1 MESTIRGEVL
11 RLRTADPQIT
21 ATMMAE
27 ELGVSREAI
36 RQTLVKLGLPTRTGK
51 TYSWRRR
58 LGPRT
63 PRVPAPAAGFTEN
76 CSKPMRGAWAE
87 LLVAVD
93 LIGRGYEIFTAAY
106 GSSSCD
112 MVALRGGK
120 TLRVEVKLG
129 QWNGSKHTASIDT
142 GRRKSFDLLAIVAR
156 DGKEIRYLPELA
168 AEART

>member
-11 RLRTADPQIT
+11 RLRAADPQVT

-27 ELGVSREAI
+27 ELGVSREAV
-36 RQTLVKLGLPTRTGK
+36 RQILVKLGLPTKTGK
-51 TYSWRRR
+51 TFSWRRR
-58 LGPRT
+58 RGARGPM
-63 PRVPAPAAGFTEN
+63 VPAPPAGFTEN
-76 CSKPMRGAWAE
+76 CSRPMRGAWAE

-112 MVALRGGK
+112 MLALREGK

-129 QWNGSKHTASIDT
+129 QWNGSKHTASINSD
-142 GRRKSFDLLAIVAR
+142 RRKSFDLLAIVAR
-156 DGKEIRYLPELA
+156 DGKEVRYLPELP
-168 AEART
+168 AEAQS